1 MRKSLLLFFICFG
14 SIHLFA
20 QQVVRGPYLQNPT
33 ASSIIVRWRTDSP
46 TDSKVVY
53 GVTQQNLTL
62 TKVDTV
68 QTTEHIVTISGLN
81 ANAKYYYRIGNNST
95 LFTPSSEDVYFKT
108 FPPLGTIQ
116 PTRIWAI
123 GDFGKANERQKR
135 VRNSFVNYDWERKT
149 DVWLWLGDNAYQDGT
164 DAEYQAKVFDTTFA
178 YGKLF
183 QRLPFHP
190 APGNHDYNSFSPIF
204 STSDPL
210 VQSGTY
216 LDVINVPTQAE
227 NGGVPSG
234 IKQYYSFNHGGVHF
248 VSINTELAS
257 LNNPAHDWLGVGA
270 TPDSNFARSPM
281 RKWLEQDLQQN
292 KQRFTI
298 VYFHQVP
305 HTAGSHVSS
314 SPIEIQGGAI
324 RKLWCPLFEKYGVD
338 IVLGGH
344 SHVYERSYLMNGFY
358 GNWNTLDPTMILDS
372 TIGTLASGKPYRKTF
387 HGPQAGKGTVYV
399 VCGNAGSSET
409 NPPFTC
415 PIMLAE
421 DGCDECVG
429 SLVIDVN
436 GDTLTSKYLKGDGS
450 IGDEFSIVKTDFPLA
465 VEKEISQTSM
475 LDVFP
480 NPTSALF
487 TIKLK
492 TNLNATLVLTDLT
505 GRKVWEREVEAMPN
519 EQQVE
524 VNVKEIGLRKGEYLL
539 SQHDASGTVTRKLVI
554 K

>member
-1 MRKSLLLFFICFG
+1 
-14 SIHLFA
+14 
-20 QQVVRGPYLQNPT
+20 
-33 ASSIIVRWRTDSP
+33 
-46 TDSKVVY
+46 
-53 GVTQQNLTL
+53 
-62 TKVDTV
+62 
-68 QTTEHIVTISGLN
+68 
-81 ANAKYYYRIGNNST
+81 
-95 LFTPSSEDVYFKT
+95 
-108 FPPLGTIQ
+108 
-116 PTRIWAI
+116 
-123 GDFGKANERQKR
+123 
-135 VRNSFVNYDWERKT
+135 
-149 DVWLWLGDNAYQDGT
+149 
-164 DAEYQAKVFDTTFA
+164 
-178 YGKLF
+178 
-183 QRLPFHP
+183 
-190 APGNHDYNSFSPIF
+190 
-204 STSDPL
+204 
-210 VQSGTY
+210 
-216 LDVINVPTQAE
+216 
-227 NGGVPSG
+227 
-234 IKQYYSFNHGGVHF
+234 
-248 VSINTELAS
+248 
-257 LNNPAHDWLGVGA
+257 
-270 TPDSNFARSPM
+270 
-281 RKWLEQDLQQN
+281 
-292 KQRFTI
+292 
-298 VYFHQVP
+298 
-305 HTAGSHVSS
+305 
-314 SPIEIQGGAI
+314 
-324 RKLWCPLFEKYGVD
+324 
-338 IVLGGH
+338 
-344 SHVYERSYLMNGFY
+344 
-358 GNWNTLDPTMILDS
+358 LDS